1 MMRALR
7 RGFVGAVAGAAAAA
21 VEVEVVV
28 VAGELLGG
36 TLIVTLLKYAISF
49 LNCGQG
55 RPPFFPIPREGV
67 AANMSVR
74 ERGGMFDSDVG
85 ADVDVGT
92 DAVIVHYS

>member
-1 MMRALR
+1 MESQVLRPMMRALR
-7 RGFVGAVAGAAAAA
+7 RGFAGAGAVVEA
-21 VEVEVVV
+21 VMEV
-28 VAGELLGG
+28 ELLGG

-74 ERGGMFDSDVG
+74 ERGGIFDSDVG
-85 ADVDVGT
+85 ADAVAAV
-92 DAVIVHYS
+92 AVVIVHRD